1 MSRDN
6 LNSRNHTSSSKPSP
20 SKSSENLQMNKMH
33 AILPG
38 SVSADG
44 AACCQILPRQFTK
57 AGTQKRQACYPDSR
71 EPAPAPSPGKTGK
84 ESPPSC
90 PGPLL
95 LSDAGGRTLSSNNL
109 PLLNIKVEWL
119 TKQLGRREEVY
130 CVEQTLF
137 SLQYQEIHSIQS
149 GCRRLWRHLEPF
161 FPSTWTSVAFNG
173 TELQ

>member
-1 MSRDN
+1 M
-6 LNSRNHTSSSKPSP
+6 T
-20 SKSSENLQMNKMH
+20 
-33 AILPG
+33 
-38 SVSADG
+38 
-44 AACCQILPRQFTK
+44 TWT
-57 AGTQKRQACYPDSR
+57 AGTTPPAPNLVRARVQRICKWTKCMLSFLVVLVLMGQLAARSCLGSLRRLGSQKRQACYPDSR
-71 EPAPAPSPGKTGK
+71 EPALAPSPGKTGK

-90 PGPLL
+90 PCPLL

>member
-1 MSRDN
+1 M
-6 LNSRNHTSSSKPSP
+6 T
-20 SKSSENLQMNKMH
+20 
-33 AILPG
+33 
-38 SVSADG
+38 
-44 AACCQILPRQFTK
+44 TWT
-57 AGTQKRQACYPDSR
+57 AGTTPPAPNLVGARAQRICKWTKCMLSYLVVFVLMGQLAARSRLGSLWRLACYPDSR
-71 EPAPAPSPGKTGK
+71 EAAPAPSPGKTGR

-95 LSDAGGRTLSSNNL
+95 LSDAVGRTLSSNNL
-109 PLLNIKVEWL
+109 PVLNIKVEWL